1 MSDKVSLQNNAGSHR
16 NAALPQYERSPHDLY
31 TTPADPV
38 QRLYKSRPWLA
49 QTIVWDSSAGLGHIV
64 KAVRDCGG
72 EAIGTELTD
81 HPFSKLVD
89 DIEMG
94 VDFLALEQPRAS
106 HLVINPPYNAADR
119 HIAHGLKLGCTVF
132 AIMRVNFICAK
143 KRAFLLPY
151 LREILM
157 VGRTHMPPPGAVDQ
171 GQSPSIDYA
180 WFRFEPEKKDAG
192 DHGIRLERI

>member
-1 MSDKVSLQNNAGSHR
+1 MNNAGSHR
-16 NAALPQYERSPHDLY
+16 NAALPQYERSHGDLY
-31 TTPADPV
+31 CSPAEAV
-38 QRLYKSRPWLA
+38 QRLYKARPWLA

-81 HPFSKLVD
+81 HPFPKLVD

-94 VDFLALEQPRAS
+94 VDFLKLTAPRV
-106 HLVINPPYNAADR
+106 HRLIINPPYNAADR

-143 KRAFLLPY
+143 KRAWLLRY
-151 LREILM
+151 LREILL
-157 VGRTHMPPPGAVDQ
+157 VGRTHMPPPGVEDQ
-171 GQSPSIDYA
+171 GQSPSIDYC
-180 WFRFEPEKKDAG
+180 WLKFMPTPKNDD